1 MLLQKTSSTIGSLC
15 AVKTMCQN
23 GACAMRVAKQ
33 VDGER
38 SKFAVATFLSL
49 AVCQEK
55 RNNGSGV
62 CISCSDGGR
71 KGVGGPHESL
81 RKSIHPCP
89 HPHHVTPRDASCRS
103 LYRCCT
109 RGRRWSSSTRE
120 RWTLLCLATPSPSNQ
135 ETTFTSNR
143 LVDTLQYLGILSDY
157 IQWNPSNPETM
168 GAEKCSY

>member
-1 MLLQKTSSTIGSLC
+1 M
-15 AVKTMCQN
+15 A
-23 GACAMRVAKQ
+23 
-33 VDGER
+33 
-38 SKFAVATFLSL
+38 
-49 AVCQEK
+49 QEK

-89 HPHHVTPRDASCRS
+89 HPHRVTPRDASSRS

-157 IQWNPSNPETM
+157 GTPLIRKPRTGQKSVLISGTPLIWKPWGQKSGEV
-168 GAEKCSY
+168 SYALCFCYCQMHAST